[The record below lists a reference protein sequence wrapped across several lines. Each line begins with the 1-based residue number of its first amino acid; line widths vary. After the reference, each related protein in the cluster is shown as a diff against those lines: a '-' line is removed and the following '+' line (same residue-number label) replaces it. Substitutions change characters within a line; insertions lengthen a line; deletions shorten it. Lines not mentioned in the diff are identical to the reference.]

1 MTAEQNLEKL
11 GITLPPPPA
20 KGGVYTPVVVTG
32 NLAYISGHISL
43 DLDSSLIAGK
53 VGRDLTADEAKEAA
67 RKTGYL
73 LLSTLRSQFGSL
85 DKINKVVKILGM
97 INAIPEFEQHAYVMN
112 GCSELFAEI
121 WGDERGV
128 GARSAVG
135 MGSLPRMA
143 AIEIEVIFEL
153 AD

>member
-1 MTAEQNLEKL
+1 MTPEQNLAQL

-32 NLAYISGHISL
+32 NLAYVSGHISL
-43 DLDSSLIAGK
+43 DLDGSVIAGK
-53 VGRDLTADEAKEAA
+53 VGKDLTADEAKVAA

-73 LLSTLRSQFGSL
+73 LLSTLRSHFGSL
-85 DKINKVVKILGM
+85 DKVHKVVKILGM

-121 WGDERGV
+121 WGPDLGV

-135 MGSLPRMA
+135 MGSLPRMC
-143 AIEIEVIFEL
+143 AIEVEVIFEL
-153 AD
+153 N

>member
-1 MTAEQNLEKL
+1 M
-11 GITLPPPPA
+11 
-20 KGGVYTPVVVTG
+20 VVTG

-43 DLDSSLIAGK
+43 DLDGSVIKGK
-53 VGRDLTADEAKEAA
+53 VGQDLTAEEAKLAA

-73 LLSTLRSQFGSL
+73 LLSTLRAHFGSL
-85 DKINKVVKILGM
+85 DRIHKVVKILGM
-97 INAIPEFEQHAYVMN
+97 INAVPEFEQHAYVMN

-121 WGDERGV
+121 WGPELGV

-135 MGSLPRMA
+135 MGSLPRRC

-153 AD
+153 T